1 MGLAASP
8 RLILWRRGPK
18 MSLRKL
24 GQVPASDLD
33 EDLLVY
39 SGAPAQGEGHLGFP
53 KIFNSVAKV
62 PVTRGS
68 NQLVGTY
75 QATIPAQSAWQH
87 SVDPAQHA
95 AAEAKIAWRGI
106 YEENYSVARRFLLSM
121 GVPGDAIEDACQDV
135 FLQAF
140 RYLPKFRG
148 DCSFK
153 TWLYRICASE
163 ARRHRQR
170 TRKRRSL
177 LSLLTIESHS
187 PVAQGELGER
197 RAERLVN
204 QALGQLSETER
215 LVFVLYEF
223 EGLVG
228 KEISEIAQ
236 CPEATVWRR
245 LHYARKNFRDSFT
258 KHAEDT

>member
-1 MGLAASP
+1 MGF
-8 RLILWRRGPK
+8 
-18 MSLRKL
+18 
-24 GQVPASDLD
+24 Q
-33 EDLLVY
+33 
-39 SGAPAQGEGHLGFP
+39 
-53 KIFNSVAKV
+53 KIFSTIAKV
-62 PVTRGS
+62 PVARGS

-75 QATIPAQSAWQH
+75 QATIPVQAAWQH
-87 SVDPAQHA
+87 ENKPTQRS
-95 AAEAKIAWRGI
+95 AAEAKIAWRDL

-121 GVPGDAIEDACQDV
+121 GVPSSAIEDTCQDV

-153 TWLYRICASE
+153 TWLYRICTSE

-177 LSLLTIESHS
+177 LTLLISEPSS
-187 PVAQGELGER
+187 PIAQAELGEH

-215 LVFVLYEF
+215 LVFVLYEL
-223 EGLVG
+223 EGLAG
-228 KEISEIAQ
+228 KEIGEIAQ

-245 LHYARKNFRDSFT
+245 LHYARKNFRDYFT
-258 KHAEDT
+258 KHAEET

>member
-1 MGLAASP
+1 MKRS
-8 RLILWRRGPK
+8 
-18 MSLRKL
+18 
-24 GQVPASDLD
+24 
-33 EDLLVY
+33 
-39 SGAPAQGEGHLGFP
+39 
-53 KIFNSVAKV
+53 
-62 PVTRGS
+62 S

-75 QATIPAQSAWQH
+75 QAAIPVQGWQH
-87 SVDPAQHA
+87 EVDPAGRA
-95 AAEAKIAWRGI
+95 ASDEKLAWRGL

-121 GVPGDAIEDACQDV
+121 GVPTDALEDACQDV

-177 LSLLTIESHS
+177 LTLLITESSS
-187 PVAQGELGER
+187 PVVPGELGEG

-204 QALGQLSETER
+204 QALSQLSEAER
-215 LVFVLYEF
+215 LVFVLYEL
-223 EGLVG
+223 EGLAG
-228 KEISEIAQ
+228 KEIAEIAR

-245 LHYARKNFRDSFT
+245 LHYARKNFRDYFSE
-258 KHAEDT
+258 HAETL